1 MSNEEEKLTAI
12 IGIRVCP
19 SFKGQLME
27 EAIEKG
33 KTLSDY
39 LVELIEAGWEEI
51 NGEDVKQ
58 EDENGP
64 RVSNNGSNN

>member
-1 MSNEEEKLTAI
+1 MMSDEEKLTAI

-19 SFKGQLME
+19 SFKGELMK

-39 LVELIEAGWEEI
+39 VFELIEAGWEQG
-51 NGEDVKQ
+51 NG
-58 EDENGP
+58 
-64 RVSNNGSNN
+64 